1 MKPDIWTRL
10 KNINLRKIR
19 EMLPPRMRNRYILTI
34 LIFLV
39 WLLLIDSNNLL
50 ERARQIHTRNSLAR
64 EKEYYMKRIEED
76 KQKLK
81 ELRTS
86 ADNLEKFA
94 REQYHMKK
102 PNEDLFIIVTPD
114 EERKIRRENKISKPL
129 NRDKKKEQKKRWWWL

>member
-1 MKPDIWTRL
+1 
-10 KNINLRKIR
+10 
-19 EMLPPRMRNRYILTI
+19 MLPPRMRNRYVLTI

-39 WLLLIDSNNLL
+39 WLLLIDSNNLI

-129 NRDKKKEQKKRWWWL
+129 NRDKKKEQKKKWWWL

>member
-1 MKPDIWTRL
+1 
-10 KNINLRKIR
+10 
-19 EMLPPRMRNRYILTI
+19 MRNRYVLTI

-39 WLLLIDSNNLL
+39 WLLLIDSNNLI
-50 ERARQIHTRNSLAR
+50 ERARQVYTRNSLTR

-86 ADNLEKFA
+86 DENLEKFA

>member
-1 MKPDIWTRL
+1 VKPDTWTRL
-10 KNINLRKIR
+10 KNINLWKIR
-19 EMLPPRMRNRYILTI
+19 EMLPPRMRNRYMLTI

-39 WLLLIDSNNLL
+39 WLLLIDSNNLI
-50 ERARQIHTRNSLAR
+50 ERVHQIHTRNSLAR

-86 ADNLEKFA
+86 SENLEKFA

-102 PNEDLFIIVTPD
+102 PNEDLFIIVSPD

-129 NRDKKKEQKKRWWWL
+129 NRDKKKEEKKKWWWL